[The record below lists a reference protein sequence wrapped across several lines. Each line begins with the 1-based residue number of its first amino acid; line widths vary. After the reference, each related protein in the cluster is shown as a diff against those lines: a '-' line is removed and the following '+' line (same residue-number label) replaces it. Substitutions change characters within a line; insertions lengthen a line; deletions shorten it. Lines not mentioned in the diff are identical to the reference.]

1 MREGPS
7 ESTFRCRFQTTFRC
21 CNQKLWNITSSGTYF
36 LKAVEDVKIPRKNG
50 NKRLLGITTTEYR
63 IAQMIVRMELEPKV
77 EVCKRESGHLKV
89 E

>member
-1 MREGPS
+1 M
-7 ESTFRCRFQTTFRC
+7 
-21 CNQKLWNITSSGTYF
+21 
-36 LKAVEDVKIPRKNG
+36 EDVKIPRKNG